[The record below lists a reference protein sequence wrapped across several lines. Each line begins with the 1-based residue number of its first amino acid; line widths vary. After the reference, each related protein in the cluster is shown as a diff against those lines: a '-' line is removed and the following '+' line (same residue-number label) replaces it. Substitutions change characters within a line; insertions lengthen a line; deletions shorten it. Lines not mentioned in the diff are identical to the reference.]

1 MSQEKNTIWS
11 INGLELEMDLD
22 DAETLEKYEKAFTEM
37 DVQEKE
43 FPKDG
48 KTSEIVRRY
57 CDLYYRLFENLFGK
71 DNADKIVQKKYHMGQ
86 WEEVYASFLKLT
98 SIGPPHTGHFGT
110 NSDGI
115 LQLLVLFSISFTN
128 WESS

>member
-37 DVQEKE
+37 DIQEKE

-71 DNADKIVQKKYHMGQ
+71 DDADKMVQKKYHMGQ
-86 WEEVYASFLKLT
+86 WEEVYAFFFKFAS
-98 SIGPPHTGHFGT
+98 
-110 NSDGI
+110 
-115 LQLLVLFSISFTN
+115 LQMNAINARRNAIIQPTKNRAARRSKQKAMK
-128 WESS
+128 

>member
-71 DNADKIVQKKYHMGQ
+71 DNANKIVQKKYHMGQ
-86 WEEVYASFLKLT
+86 WEEVYASFLKFA
-98 SIGPPHTGHFGT
+98 S
-110 NSDGI
+110 
-115 LQLLVLFSISFTN
+115 LQMNAINARRNAIIQPTKNRATRRSKQKAMK
-128 WESS
+128 

>member
-37 DVQEKE
+37 DIQEKE

-71 DNADKIVQKKYHMGQ
+71 DDADKIVQKKYHMGQ
-86 WEEVYASFLKLT
+86 WEEVYASFLKFA
-98 SIGPPHTGHFGT
+98 S
-110 NSDGI
+110 
-115 LQLLVLFSISFTN
+115 LQMNAINARRNAIIQPTKNRATRRSKQKAMK
-128 WESS
+128 

>member
-22 DAETLEKYEKAFTEM
+22 DVETLEKYEKAFTEM
-37 DVQEKE
+37 DIQEKE

-71 DNADKIVQKKYHMGQ
+71 DDADKMVQKKYHMGQ
-86 WEEVYASFLKLT
+86 WEEVYASFLKFA
-98 SIGPPHTGHFGT
+98 S
-110 NSDGI
+110 
-115 LQLLVLFSISFTN
+115 LQMNAINARRNAIIQPTKNRAARRSKQKAMK
-128 WESS
+128 

>member
-37 DVQEKE
+37 DNQEKE

-71 DNADKIVQKKYHMGQ
+71 DDAVKIVQKKYHMGQ
-86 WEEVYASFLKLT
+86 WEEVYASFLKFA
-98 SIGPPHTGHFGT
+98 S
-110 NSDGI
+110 
-115 LQLLVLFSISFTN
+115 LQMNAINARRNAIIQPTKNRATRRSKQKAMK
-128 WESS
+128 

>member
-22 DAETLEKYEKAFTEM
+22 DAETLEKYEEAFTEM

-86 WEEVYASFLKLT
+86 WEEVYASFLKFA
-98 SIGPPHTGHFGT
+98 S
-110 NSDGI
+110 
-115 LQLLVLFSISFTN
+115 LQMNAINARRNAIIQPTKNRATRRSKQKAMK
-128 WESS
+128 

>member
-37 DVQEKE
+37 DNQEKE

-71 DNADKIVQKKYHMGQ
+71 DDADKIVQKKYHMGQ
-86 WEEVYASFLKLT
+86 WEEVYASFLKFA
-98 SIGPPHTGHFGT
+98 S
-110 NSDGI
+110 
-115 LQLLVLFSISFTN
+115 LQMNAINARRNAIIQPTKNRATRRSKQKAMK
-128 WESS
+128 

>member
-37 DVQEKE
+37 DNQEKE

-71 DNADKIVQKKYHMGQ
+71 DDADKIVQKKYHMGQ
-86 WEEVYASFLKLT
+86 WEEVYASFLKFA
-98 SIGPPHTGHFGT
+98 S
-110 NSDGI
+110 
-115 LQLLVLFSISFTN
+115 LQMSAINARRNAIIQPTKNRATRRSKQKAMK
-128 WESS
+128 

>member
-86 WEEVYASFLKLT
+86 WEEVYASFLKFA
-98 SIGPPHTGHFGT
+98 S
-110 NSDGI
+110 
-115 LQLLVLFSISFTN
+115 LQMNAINARRNAIIQPTKNRATRRSKQKAIK
-128 WESS
+128 

>member
-22 DAETLEKYEKAFTEM
+22 DAEILEKYEEAFTEM

-71 DNADKIVQKKYHMGQ
+71 VNADKIVQKKYHMGQ
-86 WEEVYASFLKLT
+86 WEEVYASFLKFA
-98 SIGPPHTGHFGT
+98 S
-110 NSDGI
+110 
-115 LQLLVLFSISFTN
+115 LQMNAINTRRNAIIQPTKNRAARRSKQKAMK
-128 WESS
+128 

>member
-22 DAETLEKYEKAFTEM
+22 DAETLEKYEEAFTEM

-57 CDLYYRLFENLFGK
+57 CDLYYRLFENIFGK

-86 WEEVYASFLKLT
+86 WEEVYASFLKFA
-98 SIGPPHTGHFGT
+98 S
-110 NSDGI
+110 
-115 LQLLVLFSISFTN
+115 LQMNAINARRNAIIQPTKNRATRRSKQKAMK
-128 WESS
+128 

>member
-37 DVQEKE
+37 DIQEKE

-71 DNADKIVQKKYHMGQ
+71 DDADKMVQKKYHMGQ
-86 WEEVYASFLKLT
+86 WEEVYASFLKFA
-98 SIGPPHTGHFGT
+98 S
-110 NSDGI
+110 
-115 LQLLVLFSISFTN
+115 LQMNAINARRNAIIQPTKNRAARRSKQKAMK
-128 WESS
+128 

>member
-86 WEEVYASFLKLT
+86 WEEVYASFLKFA
-98 SIGPPHTGHFGT
+98 S
-110 NSDGI
+110 
-115 LQLLVLFSISFTN
+115 LQMNAINARRNAIIQPTKNRATRRSKQKAMK
-128 WESS
+128 

>member
-37 DVQEKE
+37 DNQEKE

-86 WEEVYASFLKLT
+86 WEEVYASFLKFA
-98 SIGPPHTGHFGT
+98 S
-110 NSDGI
+110 
-115 LQLLVLFSISFTN
+115 LQMNAINARRNAIIQPTKNRAARRSKQKAMK
-128 WESS
+128 

>member
-37 DVQEKE
+37 DNQEKE

-57 CDLYYRLFENLFGK
+57 CDVYYRLFENLFGK
-71 DNADKIVQKKYHMGQ
+71 DDADKIVQKKYHMGQ
-86 WEEVYASFLKLT
+86 WEEVYASFLKFA
-98 SIGPPHTGHFGT
+98 S
-110 NSDGI
+110 
-115 LQLLVLFSISFTN
+115 LQMNAINARRNAIIQPTKNRATRRSKQKAMK
-128 WESS
+128 

>member
-1 MSQEKNTIWS
+1 MSQEKNTVWS

-37 DVQEKE
+37 DNQEKE

-71 DNADKIVQKKYHMGQ
+71 DDADKIVQKKYHMGQ
-86 WEEVYASFLKLT
+86 WEEVYASFLKFA
-98 SIGPPHTGHFGT
+98 S
-110 NSDGI
+110 
-115 LQLLVLFSISFTN
+115 LQMNAINARRNAIIQPTKNRAARRSKQKAMK
-128 WESS
+128 

>member
-22 DAETLEKYEKAFTEM
+22 DAETLEKYEEAFTEM

-71 DNADKIVQKKYHMGQ
+71 DNANKIVQKKYHMGQ
-86 WEEVYASFLKLT
+86 WEEVYASFLKFA
-98 SIGPPHTGHFGT
+98 S
-110 NSDGI
+110 
-115 LQLLVLFSISFTN
+115 LQMNAINARRNAIIQPTKNRAARRSKQKAMK
-128 WESS
+128 

>member
-57 CDLYYRLFENLFGK
+57 CDLYYRLFENLFGM
-71 DNADKIVQKKYHMGQ
+71 DNANKIVQKKYHMGQ
-86 WEEVYASFLKLT
+86 WEEVYASFLKFA
-98 SIGPPHTGHFGT
+98 S
-110 NSDGI
+110 
-115 LQLLVLFSISFTN
+115 LQMNAINARRNAIIQPTKNRATRRSKQKAMK
-128 WESS
+128 

>member
-22 DAETLEKYEKAFTEM
+22 DAETLEKYEEAFTEM
-37 DVQEKE
+37 DIQEKE

-57 CDLYYRLFENLFGK
+57 CDL
-71 DNADKIVQKKYHMGQ
+71 
-86 WEEVYASFLKLT
+86 
-98 SIGPPHTGHFGT
+98 
-110 NSDGI
+110 
-115 LQLLVLFSISFTN
+115 
-128 WESS
+128 

>member
-37 DVQEKE
+37 DIQEKE

-71 DNADKIVQKKYHMGQ
+71 DDADKIVQKKYHMGQ
-86 WEEVYASFLKLT
+86 WEEVYASFLKFA
-98 SIGPPHTGHFGT
+98 S
-110 NSDGI
+110 
-115 LQLLVLFSISFTN
+115 LQMSAINARRNAIIQPTKNRATRRSKQKAMK
-128 WESS
+128 

>member
-71 DNADKIVQKKYHMGQ
+71 DDADKIVQKKYHMGQ
-86 WEEVYASFLKLT
+86 WEEVYASFLKFA
-98 SIGPPHTGHFGT
+98 S
-110 NSDGI
+110 
-115 LQLLVLFSISFTN
+115 LQMNAINARRNAIIQPTKNRATRRSKQKAMK
-128 WESS
+128 

>member
-37 DVQEKE
+37 DIQEKE

-71 DNADKIVQKKYHMGQ
+71 DDADKMVQKKYHMGQ
-86 WEEVYASFLKLT
+86 WEEVYASFLKFASLQMNA
-98 SIGPPHTGHFGT
+98 INARRNAIIQPT
-110 NSDGI
+110 NNRAARRSKQKAI
-115 LQLLVLFSISFTN
+115 K
-128 WESS
+128 

>member
-22 DAETLEKYEKAFTEM
+22 DAETLEKYEEAFTEM

-57 CDLYYRLFENLFGK
+57 CDLYYRLFENLFSK

-86 WEEVYASFLKLT
+86 WEEVYASFLKFA
-98 SIGPPHTGHFGT
+98 S
-110 NSDGI
+110 
-115 LQLLVLFSISFTN
+115 LQMNAINARRNAIIQPTKNRATRRSKQKAMK
-128 WESS
+128 

>member
-1 MSQEKNTIWS
+1 MWS

-37 DVQEKE
+37 DIQEKE

-71 DNADKIVQKKYHMGQ
+71 DDADKIVQKKYHMGQ
-86 WEEVYASFLKLT
+86 WEEVYASFLKFA
-98 SIGPPHTGHFGT
+98 S
-110 NSDGI
+110 
-115 LQLLVLFSISFTN
+115 LQMNAINARRNAIIQPTKNRAARRSKQKAMK
-128 WESS
+128 

>member
-37 DVQEKE
+37 DIQEKE

-71 DNADKIVQKKYHMGQ
+71 DDADKMVQKKYHMGQ
-86 WEEVYASFLKLT
+86 WEEVYASFLKFA
-98 SIGPPHTGHFGT
+98 S
-110 NSDGI
+110 
-115 LQLLVLFSISFTN
+115 LQMHAINERRNAVIQPTKNRAARRSKQKAMK
-128 WESS
+128 

>member
-22 DAETLEKYEKAFTEM
+22 DAETLEKYEEAFTEM

-71 DNADKIVQKKYHMGQ
+71 VNADKIVQKKYHMGQ
-86 WEEVYASFLKLT
+86 WEEVYASFLKFA
-98 SIGPPHTGHFGT
+98 S
-110 NSDGI
+110 
-115 LQLLVLFSISFTN
+115 LQMNAINARRNAIIQPTKNRATRRSKQKAMK
-128 WESS
+128 

>member
-86 WEEVYASFLKLT
+86 WEEVYASFLKFA
-98 SIGPPHTGHFGT
+98 S
-110 NSDGI
+110 
-115 LQLLVLFSISFTN
+115 LQMNAINARRNAIIQPTKNRAARRSKQKAMK
-128 WESS
+128 

>member
-1 MSQEKNTIWS
+1 
-11 INGLELEMDLD
+11 MDLD

-86 WEEVYASFLKLT
+86 WEEVYASFLKFA
-98 SIGPPHTGHFGT
+98 S
-110 NSDGI
+110 
-115 LQLLVLFSISFTN
+115 LQMNAINARRNAIIQPTKNRATRRSKQKAIK
-128 WESS
+128 

>member
-22 DAETLEKYEKAFTEM
+22 DAETLEKYEEAFTEM

-86 WEEVYASFLKLT
+86 WEEVYASFLKFA
-98 SIGPPHTGHFGT
+98 S
-110 NSDGI
+110 
-115 LQLLVLFSISFTN
+115 LQMNAINARRNAIIQPTKNRAARRSKQKAMK
-128 WESS
+128 

>member
-37 DVQEKE
+37 DIQEKE

-71 DNADKIVQKKYHMGQ
+71 DDADKIVQKKYHMGQ
-86 WEEVYASFLKLT
+86 WEEVYASFLKFA
-98 SIGPPHTGHFGT
+98 S
-110 NSDGI
+110 
-115 LQLLVLFSISFTN
+115 LQMNAINARRNAIIQPTKNRAARRSKQKAMK
-128 WESS
+128 

>member
-22 DAETLEKYEKAFTEM
+22 DAETLEKYEEAFTEM
-37 DVQEKE
+37 DIQEKE

-71 DNADKIVQKKYHMGQ
+71 DDADKIVQKKYHMGQ
-86 WEEVYASFLKLT
+86 WEEVYASFLKFA
-98 SIGPPHTGHFGT
+98 S
-110 NSDGI
+110 
-115 LQLLVLFSISFTN
+115 LQMNAINARRNAIIQPTKNRAARRSKQKAMK
-128 WESS
+128 

>member
-37 DVQEKE
+37 DNQEKE

-71 DNADKIVQKKYHMGQ
+71 DDADKIVQKKYHMGQ
-86 WEEVYASFLKLT
+86 WEEVYASFLKFA
-98 SIGPPHTGHFGT
+98 S
-110 NSDGI
+110 
-115 LQLLVLFSISFTN
+115 LQMNAINARRNAIIQPTKNRAARRSKQKAMK
-128 WESS
+128 